1 MANPNIVNVTAI
13 YGSTAYVIPP
23 TSATVS
29 VAWTYADVSTSGS
42 VSLTGLTPASG
53 TVIKVGNIVASNVTS
68 SAVTVTLGVSNNPT
82 YASGTVYYIAYQV
95 SVPPNTSVILVD
107 KTSAFYVTQFQSV
120 GVIAST
126 GAAIHFT
133 AGIESITS

>member
-13 YGSTAYVIPP
+13 YGSTAYVIPAA
-23 TSATVS
+23 TSVS

-53 TVIKVGNIVASNVTS
+53 TVITVGNIVAANVTS

-82 YASGTVYYIAYQV
+82 YASGTAYYIAYQV
-95 SVPPNTSVILVD
+95 SVPPNASVILVD

-120 GVIAST
+120 GVIVSTAS
-126 GAAIHFT
+126 AIHFT